1 MDNTVSVYEKLELL
15 HFTISEAIN
24 GNTGELSNALELVE
38 DLREP
43 YLRRKL
49 MQVKITKEM
58 VEFWLGTDTDIPE
71 LLSELANGEYKAKE
85 FNQDIIDTWQE
96 ETDVKSS

>member
-1 MDNTVSVYEKLELL
+1 MDNNVSVYEKLELL

-43 YLRRKL
+43 YLEKTNH
-49 MQVKITKEM
+49 VKN
-58 VEFWLGTDTDIPE
+58 
-71 LLSELANGEYKAKE
+71 S
-85 FNQDIIDTWQE
+85 
-96 ETDVKSS
+96 

>member
-43 YLRRKL
+43 YLKG
-49 MQVKITKEM
+49 KKHA
-58 VEFWLGTDTDIPE
+58 
-71 LLSELANGEYKAKE
+71 S
-85 FNQDIIDTWQE
+85 
-96 ETDVKSS
+96 